1 MIQKKHASDLSTKP
15 KASKHT
21 IALFGEMLAD
31 IFPDRAVLGGA
42 PYNVANH
49 LQAFGQ
55 HPVLITRTG
64 NDPLRDEF
72 LADMAR
78 LGMDDSGVQCDQ
90 IRPTGQ
96 VIVHMDENNHRFEIL
111 PEQAY
116 DHIHSG
122 VVHLVTMAMQ
132 PDMVYYGTLAQ
143 RGVES
148 RLALDTF
155 LSDTKSP
162 RFLDINLRHP
172 WYDKHI
178 IRRSLLRANI
188 VKINEEEL
196 KLIAGLLKLTGFSA
210 KDHGLSLIAKFDLTC
225 LIVTCG
231 SDGAWMLS
239 KEGKEARVSG
249 FNLNGSLVDTV
260 GAGDGFAAV
269 CILGILENW
278 LPEVM
283 LTRASVFAAA
293 LCGIR
298 GAVPNSS
305 DFYLPFLEGEA
316 YGKPTE

>member
-1 MIQKKHASDLSTKP
+1 MIQRNYEPALSTKE
-15 KASKHT
+15 KASNHT

-42 PYNVANH
+42 PYNVAHH

-72 LADMAR
+72 LADMSR

-122 VVHLVTMAMQ
+122 VVHLVAMTMQ
-132 PDMVYYGTLAQ
+132 PEMVYYGTLAQ

-178 IRRSLLRANI
+178 IKRSLLRANI

-196 KLIAGLLKLTGFSA
+196 KLIAGLLKLSGTSA
-210 KDHGLSLIAKFDLTC
+210 KEHGLSVMAKFDLAC

-231 SDGAWMLS
+231 ADGAWMLS
-239 KEGKEARVSG
+239 KDGKETRVSG
-249 FNLNGSLVDTV
+249 TNLNGALVDTV

-269 CILGILENW
+269 CMLGILENW

-283 LTRASVFAAA
+283 LTRACVFAAA

-305 DFYLPFLEGEA
+305 DFYLPFLEGA
-316 YGKPTE
+316 ANDQPAQ